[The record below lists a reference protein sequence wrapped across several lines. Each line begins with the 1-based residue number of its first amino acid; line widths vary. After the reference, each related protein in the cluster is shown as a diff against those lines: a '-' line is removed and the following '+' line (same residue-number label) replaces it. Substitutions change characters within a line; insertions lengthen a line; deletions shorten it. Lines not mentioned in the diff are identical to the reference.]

1 MFILVFMLAIF
12 CAIYNLFSLNNNVQK
27 FQMMETQ
34 IKEHTL
40 GEKIMKNTRIL
51 YSLCSI
57 LGAVFLLI
65 GLVAT
70 TRAGSEIALSA
81 GQTVYV
87 PIYSHIYSGLRGN
100 PFSLAATLSIR
111 NTDPKNPITL
121 VSVKFFDSEGKL
133 VKEYLDKPAELKAM
147 ASTRYIRAEG
157 DTAGGSGANFLVTWQ
172 SRTKVNPPLIEG
184 VMIGTRSGQ
193 GISFVSRGQVINE

>member
-1 MFILVFMLAIF
+1 
-12 CAIYNLFSLNNNVQK
+12 
-27 FQMMETQ
+27 
-34 IKEHTL
+34 
-40 GEKIMKNTRIL
+40 MKNTRIL

-147 ASTRYIRAEG
+147 ASTRYILTEG
-157 DTAGGSGANFLVTWQ
+157 DTAGGSGANFLVKWQ

>member
-1 MFILVFMLAIF
+1 
-12 CAIYNLFSLNNNVQK
+12 
-27 FQMMETQ
+27 
-34 IKEHTL
+34 
-40 GEKIMKNTRIL
+40 MKNNKIL
-51 YSLCSI
+51 HSLCSI
-57 LGAVFLLI
+57 LGAVVLLL
-65 GLVAT
+65 GLVT
-70 TRAGSEIALSA
+70 TARAGSEIALSA

-111 NTDPKNPITL
+111 NTDPKHPIKL
-121 VSVKFFDSEGKL
+121 VSVKFFDSDGKL

-147 ASTRYIRAEG
+147 ASTRYILTEG
-157 DTAGGSGANFLVTWQ
+157 DTTGGSGANFLVKWKSQTN
-172 SRTKVNPPLIEG
+172 VNPPLIEG